1 MEWHYSKNGQQHGPV
16 SEAEL
21 IAMVQNRSVAPT
33 DLAWNKGMDGWKPI
47 REITAL
53 TVQSVNV
60 VPASG
65 QASPYQAPASQP
77 QSVSQSSANTPVP
90 SYLWQSI
97 IVTIF
102 CCLPLGVVA
111 IVYASKVDAL
121 SKAGDSAGA
130 SAASDSAK
138 KWCWVSFGIGLAVN
152 IILIII
158 GASEE

>member
-16 SEAEL
+16 NEAEL
-21 IAMVQNRSVAPT
+21 IAMVQNGSVAPT

-65 QASPYQAPASQP
+65 QASPYQASAS
-77 QSVSQSSANTPVP
+77 SQGAVNTPVP

-97 IVTIF
+97 VVTLF

-138 KWCWVSFGIGLAVN
+138 TWCWVSFGIGLVVN